1 MKLFFIECKYFNSL
15 SMVARVESAILDQ
28 AYTWLVSAFPIVQL
42 CDAYTYSQIY
52 FDWKH

>member
-1 MKLFFIECKYFNSL
+1 MKLFLLNVNTSTVCQWS
-15 SMVARVESAILDQ
+15 RESAILDQ